1 MQQVTIS
8 GHILAFRLAM
18 LAVLLSAIAVAT
30 AWPVLSAERERAV
43 EIKLFSFPKTLEV
56 TEGTRV
62 VWTNRDAIEHS
73 VTAGTPDAP
82 RVAFDSGQF
91 VQGQSFDHRF
101 DEAGE
106 FAYFC
111 TRHESMR
118 GVVKVRDVE

>member
-1 MQQVTIS
+1 MRQVTIS

-18 LAVLLSAIAVAT
+18 LAVLLSAIALAT

-73 VTAGTPDAP
+73 VTAHRTRPGSPSTPDCSCRARASIIASTRRASSPTSAP
-82 RVAFDSGQF
+82 VTNPCAAWSR
-91 VQGQSFDHRF
+91 
-101 DEAGE
+101 
-106 FAYFC
+106 
-111 TRHESMR
+111 
-118 GVVKVRDVE
+118 